1 LASLEK
7 KSYRYRER
15 DEAERQAFLTQ
26 LEAYSREDLVYM
38 DEASADNTEDYAYGW
53 CHHSQRFEADKLGH
67 RTSRICM
74 IAAWCNQQIIAPMTF
89 EGYCDTTLIEVWVAQ
104 LLIPALRPGQV
115 VVMDNASFHKSVTI
129 RNMIEAA
136 GCKLLFLPPYS
147 PDLNLKSGASH
158 LRK

>member
-1 LASLEK
+1 
-7 KSYRYRER
+7 
-15 DEAERQAFLTQ
+15 
-26 LEAYSREDLVYM
+26 M
-38 DEASADNTEDYAYGW
+38 DEAGADNTEDYAYAW

-147 PDLNLKSGASH
+147 PDLNRIEKFWARLKNQ
-158 LRK
+158 LRKVMHQFEQFWDAVDHAFNLLS